1 MNFDAQSITLLIFA
15 AINFSIVFIVKT
27 RTSLVISVILSHLIA
42 LLFLSLSITNF
53 QVFRELTL
61 AIVIY
66 SMAILFVI
74 SNFGLINVENN
85 DLRKIWQRYLAGALI
100 ISFGLIIFI
109 SSLFLISKVIE
120 AENSAIESYSQISKD
135 PVTFSEMKKA
145 KMRDKIASSFLFKHS
160 SDVMI
165 LIASAIALSLILSKK
180 EK

>member
-1 MNFDAQSITLLIFA
+1 MNFDAQSFTLLIFA

-27 RTSLVISVILSHLIA
+27 RTSLVISVILSHLVA
-42 LLFLSLSITNF
+42 LLFLSVSMTDF
-53 QVFRELTL
+53 QSFRELTL

-66 SMAILFVI
+66 SMTILFVI
-74 SNFGLINVENN
+74 SNFGLIKVENV
-85 DLRKIWQRYLAGALI
+85 DSRKVWQRYLSGALV
-100 ISFGLIIFI
+100 ISFTLMIFI
-109 SSLFLISKVIE
+109 SSLILISKVVE
-120 AENSAIESYSQISKD
+120 AENSATESYSQISKD

-165 LIASAIALSLILSKK
+165 LIASAISLSLILSKK

>member
-1 MNFDAQSITLLIFA
+1 M
-15 AINFSIVFIVKT
+15 
-27 RTSLVISVILSHLIA
+27 ISVILSHLVA

-74 SNFGLINVENN
+74 SNFGLIKVENV
-85 DLRKIWQRYLAGALI
+85 DPRKIWQRYLSGALI
-100 ISFGLIIFI
+100 ISFGLVIFI
-109 SSLFLISKVIE
+109 SSLALISKVVA
-120 AENSAIESYSQISKD
+120 AENSTYENYSEIVKD
-135 PVTFSEMKKA
+135 PVTYSEIKKA
-145 KMRDKIASSFLFKHS
+145 KMRHKIASSSLLKSS

-165 LIASAIALSLILSKK
+165 LIASAISLSLILSKK